1 MFTVEYKTRKPRPL
15 IIVHPPEVV
24 SETETKEIAFAHQ
37 FFDGPSQQPIADG
50 RLSAGVAA
58 LIDALFRPLTA
69 QIKMGIGDLDRRK
82 KVRDLIRNIFNGMS
96 ARRDDEVTVAF
107 WASRNSPRI
116 IISQRGRWWVDLRP
130 TYLWQGR
137 NGVCLVG
144 VDCHTT
150 FHVPGAE
157 GAVCAAWFERQRD
170 RLDAHFAKRLALG
183 MPRLEGG
190 DVQG

>member
-1 MFTVEYKTRKPRPL
+1 MFTVEYKTRRQSAL
-15 IIVHPPEVV
+15 LTTHPAEEPAESASPPITISHCFV
-24 SETETKEIAFAHQ
+24 
-37 FFDGPSQQPIADG
+37 DGLTQQPITNG
-50 RLSAGVAA
+50 RLSAAVAGV
-58 LIDALFRPLTA
+58 IDALFRPLA
-69 QIKMGIGDLDRRK
+69 VQIALGIGDLDRRK
-82 KVRDLIRNIFNGMS
+82 KVRDLIRNTFNGMS

-116 IISQRGRWWVDLRP
+116 IISQRDRWWVDLRP

-150 FHVPGAE
+150 FHIPGAE

-170 RLDAHFAKRLALG
+170 RLDAHFAKRLATPAPIQG
-183 MPRLEGG
+183 E
-190 DVQG
+190 VQ